1 MFELE
6 REVCRWRRHVERG
19 SSLSPRELDELEDH
33 LRARVEVELDLNSTL
48 SPARALAVA
57 ADELG
62 EPSAISSEFTKVG
75 TNNYRWMLVAAWI
88 LFAVSF
94 FLPVWDGEPG
104 WRAFEGALRYGGVLG
119 RISAVTNVLMLLS
132 VVAAFR
138 RRHRWLPQVLAGAGV
153 LNLGFWPTMA
163 LVEGDSPAALQ
174 VGYWAWAI
182 SFLWAAATLWL
193 RGRRWASARPQ
204 KRLA

>member
-6 REVCRWRRHVERG
+6 PEVRRWRRRLERG

-33 LRARVEVELDLNSTL
+33 LRARVEIELDLNSTL
-48 SPARALAVA
+48 TPAHALAVA

-62 EPSAISSEFTKVG
+62 EPSAISREFAKVG
-75 TNNYRWMLVAAWI
+75 TDGYRWMMLAAWI

-119 RISAVTNVLMLLS
+119 RISALTNVLMLLG
-132 VVAAFR
+132 VVAAFGR
-138 RRHRWLPQVLAGAGV
+138 RGRWLPPILAGAGV

-163 LVEGDSPAALQ
+163 LMEGDSPTGLQ
-174 VGYWAWAI
+174 VGYWAWTM
-182 SFLWAAATLWL
+182 SFLWLAATLWL
-193 RGRRWASARPQ
+193 RGRAWASAQP
-204 KRLA
+204 KKSIA